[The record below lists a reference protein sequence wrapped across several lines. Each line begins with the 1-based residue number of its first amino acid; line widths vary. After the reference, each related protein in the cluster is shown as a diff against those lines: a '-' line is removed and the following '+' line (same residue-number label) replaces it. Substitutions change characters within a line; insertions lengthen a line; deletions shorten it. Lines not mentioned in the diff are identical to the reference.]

1 MPNATVGCAVNNTPV
16 LLHSSWLISNQ
27 NFIMLGGACSC
38 HGGILISAFSDD
50 DYLVTAL
57 MRESAR
63 HTHLMKLSNRID
75 IALYLFI
82 AHFALITA
90 ICDAIARS
98 KEIITHQRNANYHH
112 SASLITIIFS
122 R

>member
-1 MPNATVGCAVNNTPV
+1 VQLPRRNFDQRV
-16 LLHSSWLISNQ
+16 L
-27 NFIMLGGACSC
+27 
-38 HGGILISAFSDD
+38 DD

-57 MRESAR
+57 MRESAP

-82 AHFALITA
+82 AHFALITV

-98 KEIITHQRNANYHH
+98 KEIITHRRNENYHH
-112 SASLITIIFS
+112 
-122 R
+122 RVQV